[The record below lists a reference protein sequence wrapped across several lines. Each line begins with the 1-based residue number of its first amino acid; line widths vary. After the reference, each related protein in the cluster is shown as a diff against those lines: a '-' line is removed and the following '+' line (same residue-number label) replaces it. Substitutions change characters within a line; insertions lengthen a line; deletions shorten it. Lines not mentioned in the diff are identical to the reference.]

1 MSCTETKYP
10 PLVSAAHTL
19 TKTKQNAA
27 LTSMKVK
34 HQVCVQRR
42 VECSNTQTFI
52 FIQRAG
58 LIKWIKPSLV
68 QIKGLPHSSED
79 FDWLSIWKPVIFTH
93 LLVKALFFTFFFFF
107 FFFRTCSDVGG
118 VYLRQEACP
127 NMARA
132 AEIPPVGA
140 LICATTSLQPI
151 LQRPLIIKPG
161 KPWFPRCC

>member
-1 MSCTETKYP
+1 MCVYVCCMDMFTVCRQLCAFIMKCIFACLNAFNVNSLKISQWAERDKIKTEKSSCTKTEYP

-19 TKTKQNAA
+19 TQTKQNAV

-34 HQVCVQRR
+34 HQVGVQRG

-58 LIKWIKPSLV
+58 LIKWIKPWLA

-93 LLVKALFFTFFFFF
+93 LLVKALFYFVFFF
-107 FFFRTCSDVGG
+107 S
-118 VYLRQEACP
+118 
-127 NMARA
+127 
-132 AEIPPVGA
+132 
-140 LICATTSLQPI
+140 TSS
-151 LQRPLIIKPG
+151 G
-161 KPWFPRCC
+161 